1 MCTFC
6 FCWKESAALVGQ
18 LINEFFRQ
26 LSSEELEVDDDDGL
40 WFVRFTAT
48 KTPPAAAAVSY

>member
-6 FCWKESAALVGQ
+6 FCWKETTALVGQ

-26 LSSEELEVDDDDGL
+26 LSSEELEVDDDGS
-40 WFVRFTAT
+40 FVSQ
-48 KTPPAAAAVSY
+48 PPKHQQQQQ